1 MDGVDG
7 AGTTTVRPLCF
18 DDVAPFAYLVY
29 YCQATNLEENNRA
42 WDEGSLERL
51 APS

>member
-7 AGTTTVRPLCF
+7 AGTTTVRPLF

-29 YCQATNLEENNRA
+29 YCQATNLEENSS
-42 WDEGSLERL
+42 GLG
-51 APS
+51 